1 MKSLAR
7 FFALLLF
14 PLLPASSAVAQTASA
29 NLESLVAAPGVS
41 GYEGVKGGPAEW
53 IQKRAESLKPAPAVT
68 VDALGNVLV
77 TIEGTGPGPR
87 RWIVAPID
95 EPGYVVS
102 EITPDGYLRLQRLPQ
117 QSPQFLFDALHFAQQ
132 VSVLSRD
139 GRRLPG
145 VIAGLS
151 VHLQPGRRDAPK
163 MDHPDEMYVDI
174 GASSEAEARKAGVDV
189 LDPVVVSRRLYSLSN
204 RLVAGA
210 PVGDRYGAAALL
222 ELARLLNDRKFPGT
236 VTLAFVTQQ
245 WLGGR
250 GLRRVLE
257 GVNADEMIYVGRLSA
272 SRAPAT
278 GVPLLAPGA
287 GAPPQP
293 PGSGVLIG
301 ASDAAKPLEGY
312 AAEIQSMAREIGVK
326 LQPAPAGALRFV
338 GYLPPPKLPEKFAQL
353 ALPLEWPATPIETLS
368 ERDLDALVN
377 LMERAVRG
385 QLPNRGSASGA
396 VADGFAQGP
405 PHTPLPLEEVLK
417 QLSVS
422 YGASGHEAAVRE
434 KVLSLLPPWAKPET
448 DASGNLILHFGASP
462 AGGHADASRTAPP
475 IVFVA
480 HLDEIG
486 YEVKAIEDDG
496 RLEAAELG
504 GGPPQYYVG
513 HPVLVHSQQF
523 TRDGVIELPAGWD
536 TAQFAWPNYRSGAHA
551 RVDVGART
559 RAEAEAFG
567 IHVGDWITIEK
578 EYHALAGTRANARSF
593 DDRVGCTALVEAVWA
608 LGPALPNRD
617 VTFIWSTEEEVGLKG
632 AAAAS
637 ERLAAAGRTPQ
648 TVFAIDTFV
657 SSDSPLENPRFA
669 HAVLGEGFVVR
680 AVDNS
685 NVVPRALSDRVVAI
699 ARRHNIPVQY
709 GVTGGGN
716 DGSVFT
722 RFGAVDVALGWP
734 LRYSH
739 SPAELVDTRDVHALA
754 DIVVALAK
762 EW

>member
-1 MKSLAR
+1 MKSTAR
-7 FFALLLF
+7 FSALLVVS
-14 PLLPASSAVAQTASA
+14 LLSAWTAAAQDAHE
-29 NLESLVAAPGVS
+29 NLRELVAAPGVS
-41 GYEGVKGGPAEW
+41 GYEGVKGGPADV
-53 IQKRAESLKPAPAVT
+53 IRKSIESLRPAPAVT
-68 VDALGNVLV
+68 VDTIGNVLV
-77 TIEGTGPGPR
+77 TIEGTSPGSR

-102 EITPDGYLRLQRLPQ
+102 EITADGYLRLQRLPQ

-132 VSVLSRD
+132 VSVLARD
-139 GRRLPG
+139 GRRIPG

-163 MDHPDEMYVDI
+163 MDHLDEMYVDI
-174 GASSEAEARKAGVDV
+174 GASSEAEALKAGVDV
-189 LDPVVVSRRLYSLSN
+189 LDPVVVDRRLYNLSN
-204 RLVAGA
+204 RLVVGA
-210 PVGDRYGAAALL
+210 PAGDRYGAAALL
-222 ELARLLNDRKFPGT
+222 ELARLLNDRKFSGS

-250 GLRRVLE
+250 GLRRLLE
-257 GVNADEMIYVGRLSA
+257 GINADEMIYVGRLP
-272 SRAPAT
+272 APRT
-278 GVPLLAPGA
+278 PGT
-287 GAPPQP
+287 GAPPPP

-301 ASDAAKPLEGY
+301 TSDAAKPLEGY
-312 AAEIQSMAREIGVK
+312 PAEIHAMAYEIGVDA
-326 LQPAPAGALRFV
+326 QAAPAGALRFA
-338 GYLPPPKLPEKFAQL
+338 GYLPPPKLPEKFVQL
-353 ALPLEWPATPIETLS
+353 ALPLDWPVTPIETIS
-368 ERDLDALVN
+368 GRDLGALVN
-377 LMERAVRG
+377 LLERAARG
-385 QLPNRGSASGA
+385 QLPHHETPPFGEPGSHAGGSPR
-396 VADGFAQGP
+396 P
-405 PHTPLPLEEVLK
+405 PIPVELTL
-417 QLSVS
+417 QILSVT

-434 KVLSLLPPWAKPET
+434 KVLALLPPWAKPET
-448 DASGNLILHFGASP
+448 DASGNLILHFSAAPAS
-462 AGGHADASRTAPP
+462 AARGDTNKTAPP
-475 IVFVA
+475 VLFVA

-486 YEVKAIEDDG
+486 YEVKAIDDDG

-504 GGPPQYYVG
+504 GGSPQYYIG
-513 HPVLVHSQQF
+513 HPGLVHTAQR
-523 TRDGVIELPAGWD
+523 TLDAVMELPAGWD
-536 TAQFAWPNYRSGAHA
+536 TPQFTWPNYRGNALA
-551 RVDVGART
+551 RVDVGARN
-559 RAEAEAFG
+559 RAQAEALG

-593 DDRVGCTALVEAVWA
+593 DDRVGCTALVAAAWA
-608 LGPALPNRD
+608 LGPTLPNRD

-632 AAAAS
+632 AAAAA
-637 ERLAAAGRTPQ
+637 ERLAAAGRTPK

-669 HAVLGEGFVVR
+669 HALVGQGFVVR

-685 NVVPRALSDRVVAI
+685 NVVPRALADRVVAI
-699 ARRHNIPVQY
+699 AREHIIPAQY